1 MKRLICVVF
10 FLGLV
15 VGLHPQESFIEQS
28 LVVNIEVPV
37 RVFDNGTFIEDLKK
51 KDFQIFEEG
60 KEQKIEAVYFIKKRT
75 VERSEESKRFNPET
89 DRNYFLFFELAEYD
103 ARIGEAVDWFLSN
116 VIYPGDSLY
125 IITPLKTYNLRAKA
139 LESKLREEIARE
151 LKGLIRKDT
160 LQGNTEY
167 RNVIQDLTEITRQLT
182 AIMNGET
189 DRSFSS
195 PVPVNAEDDDADF
208 QSDIIMNQLLLQ
220 YADNLGRLD
229 NMRRVDQLKLLDFAE
244 YLKYQFGQKYVF
256 MFYEREFVPQLK
268 EELIERFKSMQM
280 DSMDQVFRAMT
291 LFDFHRRDS
300 LFDVEKVRHAYAD
313 ASTAI
318 HFLFFSRSPDP
329 EYGVQMTESSEDI
342 FSAFRQMAIS
352 TGGIVEAS
360 SRPVASLQ
368 HAIEASENYYLLYY
382 APKEYIPNGEFRK
395 ITVKIKGKKYQVIHR
410 EGYFSN

>member
-1 MKRLICVVF
+1 MYLFV

-37 RVFDNGTFIEDLKK
+37 RVFDDGAFIEDLKK
-51 KDFQIFEEG
+51 KDFQIFEDG

-89 DRNYFLFFELAEYD
+89 DRNFFLFFELAEYD

-116 VIYPGDSLY
+116 VLYPGDSLY

-139 LESKLREEIARE
+139 LASKLREEIAEE

-160 LQGNTEY
+160 LQGNAEY
-167 RNVIQDLTEITRQLT
+167 RNVIEDLTQVTRELT
-182 AIMNGET
+182 GIMNRTT
-189 DRSFSS
+189 DGSFAS
-195 PVPVNAEDDDADF
+195 PVATDPDDDMAEF

-220 YADNLGRLD
+220 YADNLSRLD
-229 NMRRVDQLKLLDFAE
+229 NMRRVDQMKLLDFAE

-256 MFYEREFVPQLK
+256 MFYEQEFVPQLN

-280 DSMDQVFRAMT
+280 DSMDQIFRAMT
-291 LFDFHRRDS
+291 LFDFHRRDT
-300 LFDVEKVRHAYAD
+300 LFHVEKVRRAYAD

-318 HFLFFSRSPDP
+318 HFLFFSRRPTP
-329 EYGVQMTESSEDI
+329 EFGVQMVESSEDI
-342 FSAFRQMAIS
+342 FSAFRQMAVS

-360 SRPVASLQ
+360 SRPLASLQ

-382 APKEYIPNGEFRK
+382 APREYIPDGEFRE